1 MSKKRDYYEVLGV
14 AKDAS
19 SADIKSAYRK
29 LAVKYHPDRN
39 PDNREAEEKF
49 KEASE
54 AYAVLSDNE
63 KRARYDRFGHQ
74 EGPQG
79 FGGFDPSSFG
89 DFADILGD
97 LFGFGG
103 MGGGRRGGGGIPG
116 ADLRYDVDL
125 SFEEAAFGKKVR
137 LEYNRLEGCETCR
150 ATGSAD
156 GQLKTCG
163 TCGGHGRVRYQ
174 QGFFSVA
181 RTCPDC
187 NGMGRKV
194 TNPCKA
200 CNGAGR
206 VPKKRE
212 LEVSIPAGVDDG
224 MRLRLRGEGE
234 HGLRGG
240 PSGDLEVALSVTPH
254 ARWKRDGADVHEL
267 LTLGYPQLVIGTS
280 LEIETLHGKE
290 TLRIPAG
297 TEPGHELR
305 LRHKGAP
312 SLNSDRRG
320 DHVCHIA
327 LGVPKAKDLSDEHVK
342 LLRRLAELDEQSVA
356 EHGSVFEKVKNL
368 FH

>member
-1 MSKKRDYYEVLGV
+1 MSKKRDYYEVLGI
-14 AKDAS
+14 ARDAG
-19 SADIKSAYRK
+19 AAEIKSAYRK

-39 PDNREAEEKF
+39 PNDREAEEKF

-54 AYAVLSDNE
+54 AYAVLAEPD
-63 KRARYDRFGHQ
+63 KRARYDRFGHESGQ
-74 EGPQG
+74 QG
-79 FGGFDPSSFG
+79 FGGFDPSAFG

-97 LFGFGG
+97 LFG
-103 MGGGRRGGGGIPG
+103 MGGRRGGGGG
-116 ADLRYDVDL
+116 GMAGSDLRYDVEL
-125 SFEEAAFGKKVR
+125 TFEEAAFGKKVHI
-137 LEYNRLEGCETCR
+137 EYNRLEACDTCR
-150 ATGSAD
+150 GSGSAD
-156 GQLKTCG
+156 SQLKTCG

-187 NGMGRKV
+187 NGLGEKV

-206 VPKKRE
+206 LPKKRE
-212 LEVSIPAGVDDG
+212 KEVSIPAGVDDG

-240 PSGDLEVALSVTPH
+240 PPGDLEVALFVAPH
-254 ARWKRDGADVHEL
+254 PRWKRDGADVHEI
-267 LTLGYPQLVIGTS
+267 LTLGYPQLVIGTT

-290 TLRIPAG
+290 SLKIPAG

-305 LRHKGAP
+305 LRHKGAAN
-312 SLNSDRRG
+312 LNSERRG
-320 DHVCHIA
+320 DHVCHVS
-327 LGVPKAKDLSDEHVK
+327 LGVPRAKDLSEEHVK
-342 LLRRLAELDEQSVA
+342 LLRRLAELDAQEVA
-356 EHGSVFEKVKNL
+356 EGGGVFEKVKSL